1 MSTTIKSHAG
11 VRSIFTYCVDGAG
24 YMQPALYAP
33 TAAGTPNQ
41 LTLAKALLRDVR
53 AKAGQAGSLV
63 RVVAIWAADMER

>member
-1 MSTTIKSHAG
+1 MPAFD
-11 VRSIFTYCVDGAG
+11 SIFTYCVDGAG
-24 YMQPALYAP
+24 YMQPALYAS

-41 LTLAKALLRDVR
+41 LLWRKHCFRDVR